1 METFARIHTYIH
13 TEAGPPE
20 GHGWSKL
27 ERRRKERGRKR
38 KKERIGGKATSK
50 NHSKLLENL

>member
-1 METFARIHTYIH
+1 MRAYTHIYTQRR
-13 TEAGPPE
+13 GPPE
-20 GHGWSKL
+20 GHEWSKL
-27 ERRRKERGRKR
+27 ERRREERGRKR

>member
-1 METFARIHTYIH
+1 MRAYTHIYTQRR
-13 TEAGPPE
+13 GPPE

-27 ERRRKERGRKR
+27 ERRREERGRGRKG

>member
-1 METFARIHTYIH
+1 MRAYTHIYTQRQ
-13 TEAGPPE
+13 GPPE

-27 ERRRKERGRKR
+27 ERRREERGRKR